1 MTMKMIPC
9 PQCGE
14 DFPELRK
21 TKYGYNFCVNC
32 SEVGAKRGVPMT
44 FGTGDHTWTETLILN
59 EKDYLK
65 HINPEGNPEL
75 TFGIETE
82 SKKK

>member
-1 MTMKMIPC
+1 MISC
-9 PQCGE
+9 PQCDE
-14 DFPELRK
+14 NFPELRK

-44 FGTGDHTWTETLILN
+44 FGTGDHTWTETLILD

>member
-44 FGTGDHTWTETLILN
+44 FGTGDHTWTETLILD

>member
-9 PQCGE
+9 PKCGE

>member
-1 MTMKMIPC
+1 MNMKMIPC

-14 DFPELRK
+14 NFPELRK

-44 FGTGDHTWTETLILN
+44 FGTGDHTWTETLILD

>member
-1 MTMKMIPC
+1 MKMIPC

>member
-21 TKYGYNFCVNC
+21 TTYGYNFRVNC

>member
-1 MTMKMIPC
+1 MKMISC
-9 PQCGE
+9 PQCDE
-14 DFPELRK
+14 NFPELRK

-44 FGTGDHTWTETLILN
+44 FGTGDHTWTETLILD